1 MSRLPLRVLLVCL
14 SLGLSLGL
22 YGGAHAQPDEP
33 AASSASAASPAGAS
47 PPPSAALLP
56 APPASPASPFAP
68 PVLFPGPAHES
79 PLTLFPAVDFP
90 LTIGAVAAGLVPE
103 VLKGELAGPHCGLM
117 CDPADVNALDRSVIG
132 NRSVAAAKASD
143 ALLYSLI
150 AAPFVLDLIDALATG
165 ARSGQRGSMRAAAR
179 GWATDLV
186 VLGEVLAVNFLVTN
200 VVKQAVMRPRPL
212 VYDPAVDG
220 STRLGADAALS
231 FFSGH
236 SSTTF
241 AMATAYSILFM
252 KRHPDHPG
260 WYVPMFVVTEGLAAA
275 TAVLRT
281 QAGKHFYTDVLA
293 GAVVG
298 ASIGALIPLVHLRR
312 PGSARAPAPGSAA
325 ALSLRVLPSVSTTG
339 FGLTLLAQ

>member
-1 MSRLPLRVLLVCL
+1 MSRLPLFFTSLVLSLWV
-14 SLGLSLGL
+14 SLGLWI
-22 YGGAHAQPDEP
+22 GGANAQPDAP
-33 AASSASAASPAGAS
+33 PPSSS
-47 PPPSAALLP
+47 PPPASSRALLGGGP
-56 APPASPASPFAP
+56 APPASPASPFAA
-68 PVLFPGPAHES
+68 PVLLPPPES
-79 PLTLFPAVDFP
+79 PLQLFPAVDFP
-90 LTIGAVAAGLVPE
+90 VTIGAVAAGLVPE
-103 VLKGELAGPHCGLM
+103 LLKRELAGPHCGLM

-132 NRSVAAAKASD
+132 NRSAAAASASD
-143 ALLYSLI
+143 GLLISLI
-150 AAPFVLDLIDALATG
+150 AAPFVLDLVDALATG
-165 ARSGQRGSMRAAAR
+165 ARGGQRGWGRAAAR

-186 VLGEVLAVNFLVTN
+186 LLGEVLAVNFLVTN

-260 WYVPMFVVTEGLAAA
+260 WYVPMFIVTEGLAAA

-312 PGSARAPAPGSAA
+312 PGRTPAPAS
-325 ALSLRVLPSVSTTG
+325 ALSLRVLPTVSATG

>member
-1 MSRLPLRVLLVCL
+1 MSRLPLWVLPLC
-14 SLGLSLGL
+14 LSLGL
-22 YGGAHAQPDEP
+22 YGGAHAQPDESAP
-33 AASSASAASPAGAS
+33 AASP

-68 PVLFPGPAHES
+68 PTLFPWPRPAHES
-79 PLTLFPAVDFP
+79 PLALFPAVDFP

-103 VLKGELAGPHCGLM
+103 VLKGELKGPHCGLM

-143 ALLYSLI
+143 ALLYSLM
-150 AAPFVLDLIDALATG
+150 AAPFVIDLIDALATG
-165 ARSGQRGSMRAAAR
+165 ARSGQRGAMRAAAR

-186 VLGEVLAVNFLVTN
+186 ILGEVLAVNFLVTN

-260 WYVPMFVVTEGLAAA
+260 WYVPMFIVTEGLAAA

-312 PGSARAPAPGSAA
+312 PGSGPGRAPAPASAS
-325 ALSLRVLPSVSTTG
+325 ALSLRLLPSVSTTG